1 VSKSPNKYFR
11 KLEQLRYEGY
21 DVTLRSRDE
30 DWQLELHKDGE
41 LIVSVESPTVEGA
54 IGTARHSVLS
64 PSKSVEEERP
74 PAKVWNC
81 PSGKFVFATEAAA
94 EHAATQL
101 TRKNLRQ
108 TREKDR
114 TAVRAYECDRCGAW
128 HCTSMSATDPR
139 VPQRV

>member
-1 VSKSPNKYFR
+1 VSKTTNKYFR

-21 DVTLRSRDE
+21 DVVLKSRDE
-30 DWQLELHKDGE
+30 DWIVELYKAGE
-41 LIVSVESPTVEGA
+41 LVVAVESPTVEGA

-74 PAKVWNC
+74 ATTVWNC
-81 PSGKFVFATEAAA
+81 PSGKYIFASENAA

-114 TAVRAYECDRCGAW
+114 TAVRAYQCDQCGAW

-139 VPQRV
+139 VPARV